1 MENYSSNSYKSKEE
15 KKDSEKK
22 LVKVVKGSVRT
33 KKKSDIQKIA
43 DIFIAEDISSV
54 KNYILMDVLVP
65 AIKKAIDDIVS
76 DGVHMLLY
84 NGDRKNGTRST
95 ASKISY
101 RQYSDRDNREYKLA
115 GSRSG
120 FDYDDIVFNSR
131 GDAEAVLSAMQDVI
145 DQFGKVSVA
154 DLYDLAE
161 VSNTNYAANKYGWAD
176 IRHAE
181 PYRLRDGGYILK
193 LPRALPLD

>member
-43 DIFIAEDISSV
+43 DIFIAEDVSSV

-101 RQYSDRDNREYKLA
+101 RQYSDQDNREYKLA

-120 FDYDDIVFNSR
+120 FNYDDIIFDSR

-161 VSNTNYAANKYGWAD
+161 VSNTNYATNKYGWAD

-181 PYRLRDGGYILK
+181 TYRLRNGGYILK